1 MANPITNK
9 VKTGGIP
16 VIKKDLD
23 SGVIAEANNDGTIF
37 IDKKVKNNSPLAKE
51 AIAHEMVHMDQMARG
66 DLDYNDNNVIWKG
79 KKYSRKKMNE
89 GSENLPWEKEAYN
102 KTKNMKKS
110 PVKLSLSQQAINTNR
125 DVIISDLE
133 SKAGKRGAITGAV
146 DGVLGKVKGFDA
158 FSKSGGS
165 GDKGTNPNPEEE
177 KDSALNM
184 KAIPITK
191 KSQYGG
197 SSSPLHVETKTTK
210 EFEGN
215 NTTTDEFGNFV
226 VTDTTKSKTKTYDD
240 MRAEGASEADIEA
253 AKKFNMDNYG
263 THNPT
268 AEVEGVDNTTTTS
281 IRDAAFTPKEL
292 ESQKKGT
299 PGTPDKKNMGYY
311 ESMDAKWGA
320 GVRNRGDKKVRRIA
334 ERANKRFKSSMID
347 PSTGEA
353 YGEDGKAKYI
363 KDRSGAASGNYDVG
377 VGKVKLGEKGT
388 EDGPVVKSN
397 EKSRANAANYD
408 ADGKLIVKEV
418 VKTEKVESLSMNSN
432 KNKSAFKM
440 KKGKIN
446 QSVRDAV
453 GATQMTGKQGDFNNE
468 YDSTEEFIG
477 SFRGDELKSIVKQEG
492 ANTPKERA
500 KAYKTLGKKPNYNGK
515 SENKYDGWQTEDRV
529 VTDYDTAYKDRN
541 RDTYGDMSKKEYTK
555 EAKRQ
560 KKSFIDKGDFDA
572 PTKMKSTP
580 ITKKSAFKMKGWQA
594 K

>member
-408 ADGKLIVKEV
+408 ADGKPIVKEV
-418 VKTEKVESLSMNSN
+418 VKTEKVEKVSMNSN

>member
-37 IDKKVKNNSPLAKE
+37 LDKKVKNNSPLAKE

-79 KKYSRKKMNE
+79 KEYSREQMNE
-89 GSENLPWEKEAYN
+89 GSKNLPWEKEAYN

-110 PVKLSLSQQAINTNR
+110 PAKLSLSSGAIDVNR
-125 DVIISDLE
+125 DVIISDLK
-133 SKAGKRGAITGAV
+133 SKAGKRGAIVGAV

-158 FSKSGGS
+158 FSGK
-165 GDKGTNPNPEEE
+165 DNNPNDKDQETKDNIIEHE
-177 KDSALNM
+177 NKKDSALPM
-184 KAIPITK
+184 KATPITK

-197 SSSPLHVETKTTK
+197 SSSPFHIETEVTK
-210 EFEGN
+210 EFKGN
-215 NTTTDEFGNFV
+215 NTATDEYGTFK
-226 VTDTTKSKTKTYDD
+226 VTDKTKSKTKTYDD

-253 AKKFNMDNYG
+253 AKKFNMDTYG

-268 AEVEGVDNTTTTS
+268 AEIEGVDNTTTTT
-281 IRDAAFTPKEL
+281 IRDAAFTADEL
-292 ESQKKGT
+292 ESQKKGE

-320 GVRNRGDKKVRRIA
+320 GVRGRGAKKEIKQSSKA
-334 ERANKRFKSSMID
+334 ASKFERLKKRGKI
-347 PSTGEA
+347 PTGS
-353 YGEDGKAKYI
+353 DGKPMTKEQYVSKI
-363 KDRSGAASGNYDVG
+363 GGAYAGNYDVG
-377 VGKVKLGEKGT
+377 VGKVKLGKAGT
-388 EDGPVVKSN
+388 KDGPVTKSKTKAKADA
-397 EKSRANAANYD
+397 ENYD
-408 ADGKLIVKEV
+408 DQGNPIGN
-418 VKTEKVESLSMNSN
+418 MNSN

-440 KKGKIN
+440 KKGKVN
-446 QSVRDAV
+446 PSVRDAV
-453 GATQMTGKQGDFNNE
+453 GDKKMTGKQGDFNNE

-477 SFRGDELKSIVKQEG
+477 SFRGDELKSIVKHEG
-492 ANTPKERA
+492 ANTPEERA
-500 KAYKTLGKKPNYNGK
+500 KAYKTLGEKPNYNGK
-515 SENKYDGWQTEDRV
+515 SENKYEGWKTEDGV

-541 RDTYGDMSKKEYTK
+541 RDTYGDMSKKEYTE

-572 PTKMKSTP
+572 PAKMKSTP
-580 ITKKSAFKMKGWQA
+580 ITKKSAFKMKGWSA
-594 K
+594 Y

>member
-1 MANPITNK
+1 MANPIRKN

-37 IDKKVKNNSPLAKE
+37 LDKKVKNNSPLAKE

-110 PVKLSLSQQAINTNR
+110 PAKLSLSKGALDTNR

-133 SKAGKRGAITGAV
+133 SKAGKRGAIVGAV
-146 DGVLGKVKGFDA
+146 DGVLGEVKGFDA

-165 GDKGTNPNPEEE
+165 GKKGTNPNPEEKKE
-177 KDSALNM
+177 TPLNM
-184 KAIPITK
+184 KATPITK

-197 SSSPLHVETKTTK
+197 SPGSPLHVETKTTE

-215 NTTTDEFGNFV
+215 NTETDEFGNFV

-320 GVRNRGDKKVRRIA
+320 GVRNRGNKKVNRIA
-334 ERANKRFKSSMID
+334 NRAGKKFDKGKSGLN
-347 PSTGEA
+347 PETGEA
-353 YGEDGKAKYI
+353 WASKAEYVKAQ
-363 KDRSGAASGNYDVG
+363 AAAAKGNYDVG

-408 ADGKLIVKEV
+408 ADGKPIVKE
-418 VKTEKVESLSMNSN
+418 TEKVESSPMNSN

-440 KKGKIN
+440 KKSKIN

-453 GATQMTGKQGDFNNE
+453 GDKKMTGKQGDFNNE

-477 SFRGDELKSIVKQEG
+477 GFRGDELKSIVKHEG
-492 ANTPKERA
+492 ANTPEERA

-541 RDTYGDMSKKEYTK
+541 RDTYGDMSKKEYIG

-572 PTKMKSTP
+572 PAKM
-580 ITKKSAFKMKGWQA
+580 KSAFKMKGWQA